1 MNWLDT
7 WLEWWLLLRQSW
19 IVPWWLLLKLT
30 SIIEG
35 LKRDKLDYFSGLC
48 CFQNICLCLSWMF
61 LKNSQTDK
69 ERTIFLTKNRSRSTK
84 PMIMSVK
91 SPKNPIQI
99 QTYVLK
105 ATKREQ
111 NWLYLWNSSF
121 NSILWEIYH
130 RTLLPPFFLSF
141 VYKFTNQCALVM
153 ILQIEA

>member
-61 LKNSQTDK
+61 LKNSQTDE
-69 ERTIFLTKNRSRSTK
+69 ERTIFLTKNRSRSPE

-111 NWLYLWNSSF
+111 NWLYLWE
-121 NSILWEIYH
+121 IL
-130 RTLLPPFFLSF
+130 LLTQFFEKYFTEHCFLLF
-141 VYKFTNQCALVM
+141 FWVLFTNSPINVL
-153 ILQIEA
+153 